1 MFCLRK
7 GMKDA
12 DKRRDLG
19 GGRWG
24 EAVSRSL
31 LEKLC
36 RGDLSKMLNQKSE
49 SMDFR
54 HRPGKEGKEMGRGEG
69 TLRVGCV
76 SRLTSLS
83 PDLRVCLPLSVDP
96 SPL

>member
-54 HRPGKEGKEMGRGEG
+54 HRPGKEGKGKEGRRGKG
-69 TLRVGCV
+69 KRG
-76 SRLTSLS
+76 RL
-83 PDLRVCLPLSVDP
+83 VVQK
-96 SPL
+96 

>member
-7 GMKDA
+7 GIKDA

-54 HRPGKEGKEMGRGEG
+54 HRPGKEGKEMGRGEQG
-69 TLRVGCV
+69 RGGEGREGKGKEEKENDCTCCNA
-76 SRLTSLS
+76 
-83 PDLRVCLPLSVDP
+83 CL
-96 SPL
+96 

>member
-54 HRPGKEGKEMGRGEG
+54 HRPGKEGKEMGRGG
-69 TLRVGCV
+69 LRGKK
-76 SRLTSLS
+76 R
-83 PDLRVCLPLSVDP
+83 
-96 SPL
+96 